1 MSTVPKELRE
11 YFDMAD
17 VDGND
22 QRGTRQQPASGILQ
36 VSVVNSVDEKA
47 SRFRAFQQGSDKS
60 PYFIQS
66 KASRFHSFPRVSTSN

>member
-17 VDGND
+17 VDENN

-47 SRFRAFQQGSDKS
+47 SRFRAFQQGCFLCILSV
-60 PYFIQS
+60 I
-66 KASRFHSFPRVSTSN
+66 

>member
-17 VDGND
+17 VDENN

-36 VSVVNSVDEKA
+36 VSVVNSVNEKA
-47 SRFRAFQQGSDKS
+47 SRFRAFQQGRADIL
-60 PYFIQS
+60 YQVQS
-66 KASRFHSFPRVSTSN
+66 KASGIHCFPHVSIST